1 MLRGAF
7 SQLKKSKSK
16 KEEPAFPQNP
26 PAASSAGKLPKTLSA
41 AGRISLATLHKFV
54 EKNDKEAFVLYA
66 VVPGLTAEEIEIEI
80 LNDTVSIQGEFKR
93 DVNEDENYLRTE
105 RPSGH
110 FHRSLRFATKLEA
123 DKAEAKLENGI
134 LTLSIPKVSEAQPK
148 SIKVKTK

>member
-1 MLRGAF
+1 MMTMYMTPNRRRYLRHLNQGD
-7 SQLKKSKSK
+7 
-16 KEEPAFPQNP
+16 
-26 PAASSAGKLPKTLSA
+26 
-41 AGRISLATLHKFV
+41 RIARNFGMTHSDVHIPLDVKD
-54 EKNDKEAFVLYA
+54 EKDAFVLYA

-93 DVNEDENYLRTE
+93 EGNEDENYLRTE

-123 DKAEAKLENGI
+123 NKAEAKLENGI
-134 LTLSIPKVSEAQPK
+134 LTLWIPKVPEAQPK